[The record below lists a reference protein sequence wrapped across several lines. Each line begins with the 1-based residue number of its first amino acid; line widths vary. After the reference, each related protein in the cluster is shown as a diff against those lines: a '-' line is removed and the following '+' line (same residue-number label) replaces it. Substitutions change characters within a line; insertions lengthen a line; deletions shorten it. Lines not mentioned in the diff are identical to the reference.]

1 LYLRAG
7 ESGDFSALQGR
18 EELTEEQLVLEHMML
33 GLRTSAGLPE
43 AYLRANCDAC
53 VLAQALACGNLV
65 RQSDG
70 TLRIPESSF
79 FVSDS
84 IITSLV

>member
-1 LYLRAG
+1 
-7 ESGDFSALQGR
+7 
-18 EELTEEQLVLEHMML
+18 ML

-43 AYLRANCDAC
+43 AYLRANCD
-53 VLAQALACGNLV
+53 VQALDQAIACGNLV
-65 RQSDG
+65 RRSDG
-70 TLRIPESSF
+70 AIRIPESRF